1 MSVTKDEV
9 SDLIHANNH
18 QLMPSFKE
26 MLMDTAGQIKRANET
41 STEQQMKEIKKL
53 KFQEP
58 HKFKGKA
65 NEDQYKFNLKLAETF
80 DSAKSAAEKS
90 NLEKVKSDLE
100 EGEKLLVERQK
111 HILLAD
117 KSEYGWST
125 VEEYKQHDLAAD
137 LEDEKRIYSA
147 ERRVRLYHL
156 ERGSLQQW
164 LRPKDLHH
172 SAGRFRLQVP
182 NSKLSP
188 TSQPLPILVSCRG
201 ALTLAHA
208 SLVEKPV
215 IGVLAAPR

>member
-9 SDLIHANNH
+9 SDLIQANNH
-18 QLMPSFKE
+18 QLMASFKE
-26 MLMDTAGQIKRANET
+26 MLMDTAGQIKHANET

-58 HKFKGKA
+58 NKFRRKA

-90 NLEKVKSDLE
+90 NLQKV
-100 EGEKLLVERQK
+100 KLLVERQK

-137 LEDEKRIYSA
+137 SEDEKRIYSA
-147 ERRVRLYHL
+147 ERRARAVMSSRKRKKSSAMAATKRSSPL
-156 ERGSLQQW
+156 RGSVSSPSSQFQTQSHQPATATSGFLP
-164 LRPKDLHH
+164 R
-172 SAGRFRLQVP
+172 GP
-182 NSKLSP
+182 NVGTCFACGK
-188 TSQPLPILVSCRG
+188 TGHWRSCW
-201 ALTLAHA
+201 
-208 SLVEKPV
+208 
-215 IGVLAAPR
+215 PR